1 MPSYKPKYETHNRKR
16 FTGEEGKL
24 FVELF
29 ADKNLRKLAQLHY
42 VEGYPLDECA
52 EKMDYSNRHIERMN
66 ARLKDKAIDELMSLV
81 SSGTSSAMM
90 ILKIKNIVCQG
101 V

>member
-1 MPSYKPKYETHNRKR
+1 MQNHKIKYETRNRKI
-16 FTGEEGKL
+16 FTGEQGKL

-29 ADKNLRKLAQLHY
+29 HDKNLRMLAHLHY
-42 VEGYPLDECA
+42 VEGYSLDECA
-52 EKMDYSNRHIERMN
+52 EKMNYSNRHIERMN
-66 ARLKDKAIDELMSLV
+66 TRLKDVAIDELMNLV